1 LQGTGI
7 AIAAGRMSRVASRD
21 CDHPVVA
28 MMSVKA
34 LLCLGRIRSRSR

>member
-1 LQGTGI
+1 
-7 AIAAGRMSRVASRD
+7 
-21 CDHPVVA
+21 